1 MTREMGSLGKDIAQG
16 VAEALGLEVSTTSSS
31 ITRPASCAR
40 ARVTWSACSTTWR
53 APSRA

>member
-1 MTREMGSLGKDIAQG
+1 MTCEMGSLGKDIAQG